1 MPRSGS
7 SSRAIGYRQSRTAR
21 RLQRAAI
28 ISIVLGCLLAA
39 TTGVVLA
46 EGAGSAGSQ
55 ALGSAAAIGVES
67 AEAQTVACKI
77 TVPPQA
83 LTARGLAT
91 PWVLSGDHGGD
102 CAETNA
108 DQAAFVDATIFDPA
122 TSAVLAYRPLVITEG
137 TTPAVDPVPPKLP
150 AGAVVEISVGFNG
163 DELTLTDANDGQD
176 IADSHCV
183 NGEPGSIFGQ
193 EIFCNAPAFYAAA
206 NGNVTLT
213 PPGTSPDD
221 GRPCPTTESWEIVD
235 QDQSDNTTTNYLVR
249 GDRTAQ
255 STAANQQQLGND
267 QIGNGSDNAL
277 YTKFYA
283 PAIHCQPPQATDLTD
298 PNAPVKSTTSA
309 LLNLFARAAGNPQ
322 PALVPMGD
330 PFTLV
335 DGEPSLDKTNLYRAQ
350 VNQPAAAQPDDA
362 SVAVYCRN
370 LLDQGLNKIE
380 LDKRFLQAFGAS
392 PDPAVSN
399 DLHLFVLNRFKE
411 SWDNLRCQDQ
421 TGIANPVTIT
431 TDADGRVLTAEVT
444 RPTATT
450 QAPTTTSAAP
460 STTEAPT
467 TTVAPITTDAP
478 STTVAPSTTA
488 EPTTTTAATNVIGA
502 PATSGSP
509 PTTQL
514 QRTQAAVPGLAER
527 DRPASTNAAV
537 TNNAV
542 ARSNIGRS
550 RLPFTGLN
558 SRALL
563 LVAATLMCIGGWLLL
578 WAGRLKVAH
587 PAK

>member
-46 EGAGSAGSQ
+46 EGAGSAGSR

-91 PWVLSGDHGGD
+91 PW
-102 CAETNA
+102 
-108 DQAAFVDATIFDPA
+108 
-122 TSAVLAYRPLVITEG
+122 VITEG

-235 QDQSDNTTTNYLVR
+235 
-249 GDRTAQ
+249 
-255 STAANQQQLGND
+255 
-267 QIGNGSDNAL
+267 
-277 YTKFYA
+277 
-283 PAIHCQPPQATDLTD
+283 
-298 PNAPVKSTTSA
+298 
-309 LLNLFARAAGNPQ
+309 
-322 PALVPMGD
+322 
-330 PFTLV
+330 
-335 DGEPSLDKTNLYRAQ
+335 
-350 VNQPAAAQPDDA
+350 
-362 SVAVYCRN
+362 
-370 LLDQGLNKIE
+370 
-380 LDKRFLQAFGAS
+380 
-392 PDPAVSN
+392 
-399 DLHLFVLNRFKE
+399 
-411 SWDNLRCQDQ
+411 
-421 TGIANPVTIT
+421 
-431 TDADGRVLTAEVT
+431 
-444 RPTATT
+444 
-450 QAPTTTSAAP
+450 
-460 STTEAPT
+460 
-467 TTVAPITTDAP
+467 
-478 STTVAPSTTA
+478 
-488 EPTTTTAATNVIGA
+488 
-502 PATSGSP
+502 
-509 PTTQL
+509 
-514 QRTQAAVPGLAER
+514 
-527 DRPASTNAAV
+527 
-537 TNNAV
+537 
-542 ARSNIGRS
+542 
-550 RLPFTGLN
+550 
-558 SRALL
+558 
-563 LVAATLMCIGGWLLL
+563 
-578 WAGRLKVAH
+578 
-587 PAK
+587 